1 MNDKF
6 KKLIEY
12 IVNEDESRARELFHE
27 IVVEKSREI
36 YESMMDDED
45 LIYEVGETAITLSK
59 YIGEQASNAK
69 KVLDNATIITDGSI

>member
-1 MNDKF
+1 MERAVSNDTRQFMIMAIVTMHKNMDM
-6 KKLIEY
+6 IEPET
-12 IVNEDESRARELFHE
+12 IASL
-27 IVVEKSREI
+27 
-36 YESMMDDED
+36 SMMDDED